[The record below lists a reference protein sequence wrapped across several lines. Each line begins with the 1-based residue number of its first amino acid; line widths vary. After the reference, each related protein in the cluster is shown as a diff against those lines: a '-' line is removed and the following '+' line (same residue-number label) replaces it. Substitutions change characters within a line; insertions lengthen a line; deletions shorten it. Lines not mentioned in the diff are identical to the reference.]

1 MSNRIPFRRTR
12 FAVLALLS
20 TGTLFSACTGRFKDA
35 TVTRRYRLDIHGA
48 RPRGN
53 RLPVDR
59 KRQRRARRNVSLRW
73 VTGILPADA
82 GIPQISRTYATRA
95 NSL

>member
-35 TVTRRYRLDIHGA
+35 TVTAVTDLIFTALDPGA
-48 RPRGN
+48 I
-53 RLPVDR
+53 
-59 KRQRRARRNVSLRW
+59 ASLL
-73 VTGILPADA
+73 TGSDSGAP
-82 GIPQISRTYATRA
+82 GGT
-95 NSL
+95 